1 MIFMDKLSNIIAFS
15 TVADTLSFAEAAKRL
30 TLAPSV
36 VSKRIKDLEAHLG
49 TTLLNRSTRHVSLTD
64 AGYRYAEHSRHL
76 LGELAE
82 LEDSLR
88 QGNARPVGHVT
99 LSAPMAF
106 THAFMGPLLSSFLH
120 QYPDVS
126 IDVLISDDPLGF
138 ARPDCD
144 VGIFIGTPQA
154 DTLVMRKIADTRRV
168 VVGSPAYLRAHGT
181 PQEPADLIAHNC
193 LKYTHEQ
200 GRDHAST
207 AWPFVKD
214 GRDVWQPVMGRMMA
228 DSGALLA
235 KAARDGCGLA
245 FLPSF
250 IVAGDVLDGRLEIV
264 LESYERAPLPI
275 SVVWP
280 HQRHMPARL
289 RALIDHIIAHFQTD
303 TDSSAQV
310 LT

>member
-1 MIFMDKLSNIIAFS
+1 MDKLSNIIAFS
-15 TVADTLSFAEAAKRL
+15 TVAETLSFAEAAKRL
-30 TLAPSV
+30 AIAPSV

-49 TTLLNRSTRHVSLTD
+49 ATLLNRSTRHVSLTD
-64 AGYRYAEHSRHL
+64 AGYRYAEHSRRL

-88 QGNARPVGHVT
+88 DGHARPVGHLT

-106 THAFMGPLLSSFLH
+106 THAFMGPLLSSFLGR
-120 QYPDVS
+120 YPDVS
-126 IDVLISDDPLGF
+126 VDVLISDDPLGF

-144 VGIFIGTPQA
+144 LGIFIGTPQA

-168 VVGSPAYLRAHGT
+168 VVGSPAYLAQHGRPHT
-181 PQEPADLIAHNC
+181 PADLIAHNC
-193 LKYTHEQ
+193 LKYAHEQ
-200 GRDHAST
+200 GRGHAST
-207 AWPFVKD
+207 AWPFSKD
-214 GRDVWQPVMGRMMA
+214 GREVWQPVMGRMMA

-235 KAARDGCGLA
+235 RAARDGCGLA
-245 FLPSF
+245 FLPTF
-250 IVAGDVLDGRLEIV
+250 IVAPHIMAGELDIV
-264 LESYERAPLPI
+264 LEDYERAPLPI

-289 RALIDHIIAHFQTD
+289 RALIDHIVAHFQAD
-303 TDSSAQV
+303 TPPQPAP

>member
-1 MIFMDKLSNIIAFS
+1 MDKLSNIIAFS

-30 TLAPSV
+30 SIAPSV

-64 AGYRYAEHSRHL
+64 AGYRYAEHSRRL
-76 LGELAE
+76 LGEMAE

-88 QGNARPVGHVT
+88 QGNARPVGHLT
-99 LSAPMAF
+99 ISAPMAF
-106 THAFMGPLLSSFLH
+106 THTFMGPLLSDFLGR
-120 QYPDVS
+120 YPDVTV
-126 IDVLISDDPLGF
+126 DMLISDDPLGF

-144 VGIFIGTPQA
+144 LGIFIGTPQG

-168 VVGSPAYLRAHGT
+168 VVGSPAYFAQHGK
-181 PQEPADLIAHNC
+181 PQTPADLIAHNC
-193 LKYTHEQ
+193 LKYAHEQ
-200 GRDHAST
+200 GRGHAST
-207 AWPFVKD
+207 AWPFLRD
-214 GRDVWQPVMGRMMA
+214 GREIWQPVMGRMMA

-235 KAARDGCGLA
+235 RGARDACGLA
-245 FLPSF
+245 FLPTF
-250 IVAGDVLDGRLEIV
+250 IVGPDIMAGRLEIA
-264 LESYERAPLPI
+264 LAEFERPPLPI

-289 RALIDHIIAHFQTD
+289 RALIDHIVAHFQAD
-303 TDSSAQV
+303 TPPAAAG

>member
-1 MIFMDKLSNIIAFS
+1 MDKLSNIIAFS

-30 TLAPSV
+30 SIAPSV

-49 TTLLNRSTRHVSLTD
+49 STLLNRSTRHVSLTD
-64 AGYRYAEHSRHL
+64 AGYRYAEHSRRL

-88 QGNARPVGHVT
+88 QGNARPVGHLT
-99 LSAPMAF
+99 ISAPMAF
-106 THAFMGPLLSSFLH
+106 THVFMGPLLSDFLAR
-120 QYPDVS
+120 YPDVTV
-126 IDVLISDDPLGF
+126 DMLISDDPLGF

-144 VGIFIGTPQA
+144 LGIFIGTPQA

-168 VVGSPAYLRAHGT
+168 VVGSPEYFAKHGKPET
-181 PQEPADLIAHNC
+181 PADLIAHNC

-200 GRDHAST
+200 GRGHAST
-207 AWPFVKD
+207 AWPFVRD

-235 KAARDGCGLA
+235 RAARDGCGLA
-245 FLPSF
+245 FLPTF
-250 IVAGDVLDGRLEIV
+250 IVAPDIMAGRLDIALAEF
-264 LESYERAPLPI
+264 EREPLPI

-289 RALIDHIIAHFQTD
+289 RALIDHIVAHFQSD
-303 TDSSAQV
+303 TAPDPAS

>member
-1 MIFMDKLSNIIAFS
+1 MDKLSNIIAFS

-30 TLAPSV
+30 SIAPSV

-64 AGYRYAEHSRHL
+64 AGYRYAEHNRRL

-88 QGNARPVGHVT
+88 QGNARPVGHLT
-99 LSAPMAF
+99 ISAPMAF
-106 THAFMGPLLSSFLH
+106 THAFMGAVLSSFLTR
-120 QYPDVS
+120 YPDVS
-126 IDVLISDDPLGF
+126 VEVLISDDPLGF

-144 VGIFIGTPQA
+144 LGIFIGTPQT

-168 VVGSPAYLRAHGT
+168 VVGSPAYFAAHGR
-181 PQEPADLIAHNC
+181 PQHPADLIAHNC
-193 LKYTHEQ
+193 LKYAHEQ
-200 GRDHAST
+200 GRGHAST
-207 AWPFVKD
+207 AWPFTRD
-214 GRDVWQPVMGRMMA
+214 GRDIWQPVMGRMTA

-245 FLPSF
+245 FLPTF
-250 IVAGDVLDGRLEIV
+250 IVAADIMDGRLDV
-264 LESYERAPLPI
+264 ALEDYERPPLPI
-275 SVVWP
+275 CIVWP

-289 RALIDHIIAHFQTD
+289 RAAIDHIALHFQSD
-303 TDSSAQV
+303 DSNIAEL